1 MKKDETVMSLTE
13 MVKDHRENKA
23 KDGNQNEFDILSQ
36 RASEFSRDHSLM
48 KGGTPTPGDEVH
60 GHIELF
66 AKNEQ
71 TRYDHKFREL
81 NGYRTQSLFLKDF
94 THCAIR
100 ETEFVQLYDIAEQT
114 TELTQSTA
122 KIEKQFA
129 GITGQYA
136 VSKLLTG
143 SDEAFWQNEREVASR
158 PNRYDCGMDIPGRKI
173 DVKSTHLSESIKNY
187 SILDMHLAVTPQ
199 YMSKDT
205 TYIQAF
211 VGILNVNLCHA
222 NVYIAGWADID
233 HFPEVGKQWKV
244 EHFKRHRCLYT
255 FQLNPF
261 PPYWFVDK
269 HDSFLGGDLKFKPW
283 RHHVCTNSLK
293 WTDKEVE
300 EEEEDG
306 WQGYSEAQESW
317 VAQSEEYHEV

>member
-114 TELTQSTA
+114 TEITQSTA
-122 KIEKQFA
+122 KIEKQF
-129 GITGQYA
+129 
-136 VSKLLTG
+136 
-143 SDEAFWQNEREVASR
+143 
-158 PNRYDCGMDIPGRKI
+158 
-173 DVKSTHLSESIKNY
+173 
-187 SILDMHLAVTPQ
+187 
-199 YMSKDT
+199 
-205 TYIQAF
+205 
-211 VGILNVNLCHA
+211 
-222 NVYIAGWADID
+222 
-233 HFPEVGKQWKV
+233 
-244 EHFKRHRCLYT
+244 
-255 FQLNPF
+255 
-261 PPYWFVDK
+261 
-269 HDSFLGGDLKFKPW
+269 
-283 RHHVCTNSLK
+283 
-293 WTDKEVE
+293 
-300 EEEEDG
+300 
-306 WQGYSEAQESW
+306 
-317 VAQSEEYHEV
+317 